1 MDSNQHAGTRR
12 GLAMRQEPVEEFRP
26 TGGRVQGVIAVTAA
40 AGLVAIGL
48 RDLDSGFPAPLVA
61 ACLLLGLLAWASM
74 LRPRVWATADDLVMR
89 NMLHTVWIPLA
100 AIQTVVVRQV
110 LAVGVGEGRY
120 VSPAIGQSARATAR
134 ADQAGAR
141 KSATES
147 YQVFVEQR
155 IGQLADTARSELG
168 VEKHSEE
175 QAALAE
181 GVRRS
186 WAWPEIVA
194 LGAGVIVLVLTL
206 VR

>member
-1 MDSNQHAGTRR
+1 MK
-12 GLAMRQEPVEEFRP
+12 QESVEEFRP
-26 TGGRVQGVIAVTAA
+26 TSGRVQGVIAVTAA
-40 AGLVAIGL
+40 AALAAIGL

-61 ACLLLGLLAWASM
+61 ACLLLGVLAWASM

-89 NMLHTVWIPLA
+89 NMLHTVTIPLA
-100 AIQTVVVRQV
+100 AIRSVVVRQV

-134 ADQAGAR
+134 GDQAGVK
-141 KSATES
+141 KSPTES
-147 YQVFVEQR
+147 YPVFVEER
-155 IGQLADTARSELG
+155 IVQLADTARSALG
-168 VEKHSEE
+168 VEKHSAE
-175 QAALAE
+175 QIALAE

-194 LGAGVIVLVLTL
+194 LGACAIALVLTL

>member
-1 MDSNQHAGTRR
+1 MESNQDAGTRK
-12 GLAMRQEPVEEFRP
+12 GLAMKQEPVEQFHP
-26 TGGRVQGVIAVTAA
+26 TSGRIQGVIAVTAA
-40 AGLVAIGL
+40 AALVVIGF
-48 RDLDSGFPAPLVA
+48 RDVDSGFPAPLIAV
-61 ACLLLGLLAWASM
+61 CLLLGVLAWASM

-89 NMLHTVWIPLA
+89 NMLHTVRIPLA

-110 LAVGVGEGRY
+110 LAVGVGGGRY
-120 VSPAIGQSARATAR
+120 VSPAIGQSARQTAR
-134 ADQAGAR
+134 GDQAGAR

-147 YQVFVEQR
+147 YQVFVEER

-181 GVRRS
+181 GVRRT

-194 LGAGVIVLVLTL
+194 LGAGVIAFVLTL